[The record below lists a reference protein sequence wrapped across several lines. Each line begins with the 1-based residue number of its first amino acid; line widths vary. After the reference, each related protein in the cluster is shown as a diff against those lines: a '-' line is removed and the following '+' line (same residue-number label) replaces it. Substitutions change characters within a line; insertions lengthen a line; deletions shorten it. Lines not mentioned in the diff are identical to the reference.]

1 LLLSVFLFPCSIL
14 YGKIDLNII
23 KALSAILI
31 TFVIIAGI
39 TVPMVPQPQNI
50 LEFTDIP
57 GLGETARII
66 FFHVPVAW
74 VSVLGFLISLYYG
87 FKYLKNNRY
96 DDDIKSVSAA
106 GLGMLFCLLALVTGS
121 LWAKFTWG
129 SFWNWDPRETSIFIL
144 LLIYGA
150 YFALRSALGTDEVRA
165 RLSAVYAIL
174 AGLTVPFFVF
184 IMPRIID
191 GLHPG
196 AKGDASD
203 FAPIMQLHM
212 PLNMLLVLS
221 IGLIG
226 FTFLFVWLFNV
237 RIRAM
242 RIEHQ
247 FLIKDC

>member
-1 LLLSVFLFPCSIL
+1 LLLLVFLFSCSIL
-14 YGKIDLNII
+14 FGKIDMNII
-23 KALSAILI
+23 KTLSIILI

-39 TVPMVPQPQNI
+39 TVPMVPQPQSI

-57 GLGETARII
+57 GLGDTARII
-66 FFHVPVAW
+66 FFHVPAAW

-87 FKYLKNNRY
+87 FKYLKNKRY

-106 GLGMLFCLLALVTGS
+106 GLGMLFCILALVTGS

-150 YFALRSALGTDEVRA
+150 YFALRSALGMDELRA

-174 AGLTVPFFVF
+174 AGLTVPFFIFV
-184 IMPRIID
+184 MPRIIG

-196 AKGDASD
+196 AEGDISGST
-203 FAPIMQLHM
+203 PIMQLHM

-221 IGLIG
+221 TGLIG
-226 FTFLFVWLFNV
+226 FTFLFIWLFNV

-247 FLIKDC
+247 FLIKDY